1 MSATEIV
8 ALFKLYKDQV
18 TIDYD
23 AFKLQKER
31 VIMLSHL
38 SQQQAADNLELNLR
52 MVKIAQFNEIQL
64 NGRRSWEQD
73 FTENCRSWESN
84 NIKNTLIDHHT
95 IMRNSLR
102 EMTDS
107 IKPYDVEDMKR
118 FMSVQNKALKDSELR
133 MFLSF
138 MPIRYREHVSKLK
151 AESSILYV

>member
-64 NGRRSWEQD
+64 NGRRS
-73 FTENCRSWESN
+73 
-84 NIKNTLIDHHT
+84 
-95 IMRNSLR
+95 
-102 EMTDS
+102 
-107 IKPYDVEDMKR
+107 
-118 FMSVQNKALKDSELR
+118 
-133 MFLSF
+133 
-138 MPIRYREHVSKLK
+138 
-151 AESSILYV
+151 

>member
-1 MSATEIV
+1 
-8 ALFKLYKDQV
+8 
-18 TIDYD
+18 
-23 AFKLQKER
+23 
-31 VIMLSHL
+31 
-38 SQQQAADNLELNLR
+38 
-52 MVKIAQFNEIQL
+52 
-64 NGRRSWEQD
+64 
-73 FTENCRSWESN
+73 
-84 NIKNTLIDHHT
+84 
-95 IMRNSLR
+95 MRNSLR